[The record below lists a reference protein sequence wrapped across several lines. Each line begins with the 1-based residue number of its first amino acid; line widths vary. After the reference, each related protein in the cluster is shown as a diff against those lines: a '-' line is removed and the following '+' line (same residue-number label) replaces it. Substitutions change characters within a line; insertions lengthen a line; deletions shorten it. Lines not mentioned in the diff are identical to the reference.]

1 MANRETGMT
10 LLEVMV
16 ALAIF
21 STAALA
27 LMNTVSVSANYTG
40 RLGDV
45 LRASWVAENV
55 IAEAHLADNRFSAEA
70 REETVNMGGQ
80 KWLWRTQAVK
90 DADGNTIN
98 QVTVY
103 IPEEKTR
110 PLVTLS
116 DASVWS
122 GDE

>member
-1 MANRETGMT
+1 MARRETGMT

-27 LMNTVSVSANYTG
+27 LMNTISVSSNYTG

-55 IAEAHLADNRFSAEA
+55 IVEAHLASNRFSAQPQEG
-70 REETVNMGGQ
+70 TVEMGGQ
-80 KWLWRTQAVK
+80 TWLWRAQVVK
-90 DADGNTIN
+90 DADGASKN

-110 PLVTLS
+110 PLATLT

-122 GDE
+122 DDE

>member
-1 MANRETGMT
+1 MAHRETGMT

-27 LMNTVSVSANYTG
+27 LMNTISVSSNYSG
-40 RLGDV
+40 RLGEV
-45 LRASWVAENV
+45 LRASWVAENA
-55 IAEAHLADNRFSAEA
+55 IAEAHLADNRFTEQAQEN
-70 REETVNMGGQ
+70 TVVMGGQ
-80 KWLWRTQAVK
+80 TWLWRAQAVK
-90 DADGNTIN
+90 DAAGKPAN

-103 IPEEKTR
+103 SPEEKTH

-116 DASVWS
+116 DTSVWS
-122 GDE
+122 NDE

>member
-1 MANRETGMT
+1 MAHRESGMT

-27 LMNTVSVSANYTG
+27 LMNTISVSTNYTG

-45 LRASWVAENV
+45 LRASWVAENI
-55 IAEAHLADNRFSAEA
+55 IAEAHLASNKFSQEMQQG
-70 REETVNMGGQ
+70 TVTMGGQ
-80 KWLWRTQAVK
+80 QWRWQAQMVK
-90 DADGNTIN
+90 DEAGKPAN
-98 QVTVY
+98 QVSVY
-103 IPEEKTR
+103 AGEENASA
-110 PLVTLS
+110 LVTLS

-122 GDE
+122 SDE

>member
-70 REETVNMGGQ
+70 HEETVNMGGQ

-90 DADGNTIN
+90 DAEGNTIN

>member
-1 MANRETGMT
+1 MAHRESGMT

-27 LMNTVSVSANYTG
+27 LMNTISVSTNYTG

-45 LRASWVAENV
+45 LRASWVAENI
-55 IAEAHLADNRFSAEA
+55 IAEAHLSSNKFTQEPQQG
-70 REETVNMGGQ
+70 TVTMGGQ
-80 KWLWRTQAVK
+80 EWRWQAQMVK
-90 DADGNTIN
+90 DEAGKPAN
-98 QVTVY
+98 QVSVY
-103 IPEEKTR
+103 PQEENASA
-110 PLVTLS
+110 LVTLS

-122 GDE
+122 SDE

>member
-70 REETVNMGGQ
+70 QEETVNMGGRE
-80 KWLWRTQAVK
+80 WLWRTQAVK
-90 DADGNTIN
+90 DADGNTTN